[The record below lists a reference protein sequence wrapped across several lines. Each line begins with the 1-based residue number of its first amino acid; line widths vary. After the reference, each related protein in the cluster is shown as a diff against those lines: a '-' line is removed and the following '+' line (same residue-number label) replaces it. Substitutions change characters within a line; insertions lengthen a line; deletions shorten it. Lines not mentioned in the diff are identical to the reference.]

1 LRLWARLSS
10 RCRRGGNAAVVEP
23 RAASAD
29 MPEFLVAAIP
39 WAVRWALAASQGFNA
54 VVCIS

>member
-1 LRLWARLSS
+1 
-10 RCRRGGNAAVVEP
+10 
-23 RAASAD
+23 
-29 MPEFLVAAIP
+29 MPDFLVAAIP